1 MTAQFCIPQPE
12 DMQTIYTMGYDA
24 WGRGA
29 CIEDHL
35 AHCAT
40 FEKYKTGRWFAL
52 KSDDAPV
59 CALLIHDAPAFNM
72 PENTAGIGTFATL
85 PEQRG
90 NGYGSKLIENVL
102 ATLKDEGIAA
112 IFLFSDIDPRFY
124 ARFGFRP
131 LPDALQVKEGSVC
144 MMIDLQD
151 AGYPF
156 PGQAPDYF

>member
-1 MTAQFCIPQPE
+1 MP
-12 DMQTIYTMGYDA
+12 TIYTMGYDA

-29 CIEDHL
+29 PLDEHIEK
-35 AHCAT
+35 CAGYD
-40 FEKYKTGRWFAL
+40 KYKTGRWFAL
-52 KSDDAPV
+52 KSGDAPV
-59 CALLIHDAPAFNM
+59 CALLIHDAPAYAM
-72 PENTAGIGTFATL
+72 PGNTAGIGTFATL

-112 IFLFSDIDPRFY
+112 VFLFSDIDPRFY
-124 ARFGFRP
+124 ARFGFTQ
-131 LPDALQVKEGSVC
+131 LPDALQAHEGSIC

-156 PGQAPDYF
+156 PAQAPGYF